1 MLPNRKGDTETPQRI
16 YINALYR
23 SESIA
28 VSISKSAGY
37 IFFFLSFFVCVCV
50 FLFEVGLLVNNVRR
64 LVHKMSTV
72 NYTETI
78 QESRF
83 MASQSAHK
91 YINQR
96 NEIGKQQN

>member
-37 IFFFLSFFVCVCV
+37 IFFFLSFFFVCM
-50 FLFEVGLLVNNVRR
+50 FLFEVGLLVDNVRR
-64 LVHKMSTV
+64 LVLKMSTV